1 MRKGVLLRSVNE
13 ENCEDVWTT
22 ITTYDFE
29 KDKQILRKKVL
40 LRSVNEEN
48 CEDVWTTPREVFA
61 PLLPRSQHRVKK
73 CFPQLQHEVSE
84 NQISPK

>member
-1 MRKGVLLRSVNE
+1 MPKSKQYLVDLISVNFCQE
-13 ENCEDVWTT
+13 IFALVVLQPT
-22 ITTYDFE
+22 IAKFG
-29 KDKQILRKKVL
+29 VL

>member
-1 MRKGVLLRSVNE
+1 MRRTVRMFGQLFQPMIKKG
-13 ENCEDVWTT
+13 
-22 ITTYDFE
+22 
-29 KDKQILRKKVL
+29 QILRKKTCCS
-40 LRSVNEEN
+40 RSVNEEN
-48 CEDVWTTPREVFA
+48 CEDVWTTPSEVFA